1 MNNQSSYFVSDPVLS
16 AVASGAKQSLS
27 TLIAG
32 QAVKHVYVGG
42 ANYRGKVFVE
52 NSGNFLGTTKSKLM
66 GVKSDYHAMSEGD
79 PSTVNY
85 ECLKYGLAGD
95 LIPDALI
102 ARSQFPGDLS
112 ARSADAVARALLLDH
127 EKRWADI
134 LFSGTSFTNNA
145 ACNAVVGGSGNQW
158 SSYDLA
164 DPLQDLDA
172 AMTLVTQNGYGAR
185 ADTIIIGAA
194 AFDAARRCARV
205 RGAYFATAAGGATA
219 SQVVSE
225 GSFLDLIRMHLGVP
239 NVFVGRARIRTSNDG
254 VALTHADI
262 WTDSIWIGCMGTSN
276 AMVSGGDAAVSPV
289 AALGLIDTTD
299 GEMAAYEYIQ
309 TPPKAPGIIVS
320 AHHFTDE
327 VVLDANLAYL
337 LTDAV

>member
-1 MNNQSSYFVSDPVLS
+1 MNNQANYFVSDPVLS
-16 AVASGAKQSLS
+16 AVASGAKQNLS
-27 TLIAG
+27 TLIARE
-32 QAVKHVYVGG
+32 AVKHVAVGG
-42 ANYRGKVFVE
+42 AGYRGKVFVE
-52 NSGNFLGTTKSKLM
+52 SSGNFLGTTKTKLM
-66 GVKSDYHAMSEGD
+66 GTKSDYPAMSEGD
-79 PSTVNY
+79 PTTVSY
-85 ECLKYGLAGD
+85 ECLKYGMAGD

-134 LFSGTSFTNNA
+134 LFSATVFTQTAATS
-145 ACNAVVGGSGNQW
+145 AVAGGAGQQW
-158 SSYDLA
+158 SVYDLA
-164 DPLQDLDA
+164 DPLQDMDA
-172 AMTLVTQNGYGAR
+172 AMTLVTANGYGAR

-254 VALTHADI
+254 AALAHADI

-276 AMVSGGDAAVSPV
+276 AMVSGGDASVSPV
-289 AALGLIDTTD
+289 AALGIIDTTD
-299 GEMAAYEYIQ
+299 GEMSAYEYVQ

-327 VVLDANLAYL
+327 VLLDANLAYL
-337 LTDAV
+337 LTNAV